1 MPSLLNLG
9 TVGVICQLHAQA
21 VVIPGEESSELTEK
35 KAGWVLETI
44 ETIWNNEKCL
54 AAVNTTIFLP
64 SNAYFKFCIH

>member
-9 TVGVICQLHAQA
+9 TAAVICQLLVQA
-21 VVIPGEESSELTEK
+21 VVIPGEELLELPKK
-35 KAGWVLETI
+35 KAGWVSEAI
-44 ETIWNNEKCL
+44 ETIWNSEKGL